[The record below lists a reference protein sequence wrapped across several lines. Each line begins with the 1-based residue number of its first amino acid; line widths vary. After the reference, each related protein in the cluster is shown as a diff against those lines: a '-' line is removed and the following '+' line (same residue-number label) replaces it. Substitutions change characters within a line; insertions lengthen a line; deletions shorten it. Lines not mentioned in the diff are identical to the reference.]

1 MLASARS
8 FASLARWLGPWTS
21 DASRPL
27 GVRRRTVT
35 IAGESG
41 PVDAWLYLPAREP
54 HRSYLLAPGLHFD
67 GPADR
72 RMDRFCSVLAASGF
86 AVLAPFLPDFLALR
100 VTERVIHDFD
110 RAFAWLLDW
119 PAAPPEPPGVFS
131 ISFGSLPAL
140 RLAAAPE
147 RARQLSHL
155 VCFGGY
161 GDWDATLE
169 FCLTGAVD
177 GRVVG
182 KRDPL
187 NQPAVFINLLDVLD
201 DVPAER
207 ETLVAA
213 WMTYMRSTW
222 GRPEMKEPASWQPV
236 AHRVAAG
243 LPDDLVELFLIGC
256 GALPGAVERCR
267 AALARKGDAAAFV
280 DPRSQ
285 LGTIERPVYIIHGRD
300 DDVIPY
306 NQAAVLAASLP
317 ASASARVLL
326 TGLYDH
332 SSQAAG
338 ASSGGGVLARAR
350 DIAREGRTM
359 IEILAAIAAGQRR
372 GRKPRFWRS

>member
-1 MLASARS
+1 MRS
-8 FASLARWLGPWTS
+8 FASLARWLGPWTPE
-21 DASRPL
+21 ASRPA
-27 GVRRRTVT
+27 GVRRGGVTVD
-35 IAGESG
+35 GESG
-41 PVDAWLYLPAREP
+41 PFEAWLYLPEREP

-67 GPADR
+67 GPADP
-72 RMDRFCSVLAASGF
+72 RMDRFCTVLAASGF

-100 VTERVIHDFD
+100 VTERVICDFD

-177 GRVVG
+177 GRID

-187 NQPAVFINLLDVLD
+187 NQPAVFINLVDVLTEVAAD
-201 DVPAER
+201 R

-213 WMTYMRSTW
+213 WMTYARSTW
-222 GRPEMKEPASWQPV
+222 GHQEMKEPASWHAV

-243 LPDDLVELFLIGC
+243 LPDELVELFLVGC
-256 GALPGAVERCR
+256 GARPGAVGLCR
-267 AALARKGDAAAFV
+267 AALARKGKAAAFV
-280 DPRSQ
+280 DPRSR
-285 LGTIERPVYIIHGRD
+285 LGTIERPVYIVHGRD

-306 NQAAVLAASLP
+306 NQAEVLAAALP
-317 ASASARVLL
+317 PGASARVLL

-350 DIAREGRTM
+350 DIARESWTM
-359 IEILAAIAAGQRR
+359 IEILVAIGAGQRS
-372 GRKPRFWRS
+372 GRRPRFWRS